1 VNKLLVLICWMLLAL
16 PAMAAAPPPV
26 EGSDYVTIA
35 QGQPYAPLRGKVEV
49 AEVFGY
55 WCPHCAEFQPA
66 LSTWRRAQR
75 ADVRFKTVPAVFT
88 AGDVLARA
96 YFAAEHFGMLPRL
109 HDAIY
114 QAIHVDATLP
124 RDPSVDEMA
133 GWFGQHGLDAARA
146 RAYMLDPTVDAK
158 LEYARQFALRSGVE
172 GTPTLIIDGRY
183 RITARTHE
191 EGLRTASA
199 LIDSLRAAR
208 AGPRIP
214 EGDRP

>member
-1 VNKLLVLICWMLLAL
+1 MNKVFALLCWMLLAL
-16 PAMAAAPPPV
+16 PASAAVPAPV
-26 EGSDYVTIA
+26 EGSDYVTID
-35 QGQPYAPLRGKVEV
+35 QGQPYAPLRGRIEV
-49 AEVFGY
+49 VEVFGY

-66 LSTWRRAQR
+66 LSTWTRAQP
-75 ADVRFKTVPAVFT
+75 ADVRFTTVPAVFT

-109 HDAIY
+109 HDAIF

-146 RAYMLDPTVDAK
+146 RAYMLSPAVDAK
-158 LEYARQFALRSGVE
+158 LEYARQFAMRSGVE
-172 GTPTLIIDGRY
+172 GTPTLIINGRY

-199 LIDSLRAAR
+199 LIDSLRVAPR
-208 AGPRIP
+208 RPRIP

>member
-1 VNKLLVLICWMLLAL
+1 MNKLLVVLSWMLLAL
-16 PAMAAAPPPV
+16 PATAAAPPAPV
-26 EGSDYVTIA
+26 DGTDYVTID

-49 AEVFGY
+49 VEVFGY

-66 LSTWRRAQR
+66 LSAWTRAQP
-75 ADVRFKTVPAVFT
+75 ADVRFTTVPAVFT

-96 YFAAEHFGMLPRL
+96 YFAAEHFRLLPRL
-109 HDAIY
+109 HDTIFR
-114 QAIHVDATLP
+114 AIHVDATLP

-146 RAYMLDPTVDAK
+146 KTYMISPAVDAR
-158 LEYARQFALRSGVE
+158 LEYARQFAMRSGVE
-172 GTPTLIIDGRY
+172 GTPTLIVNGRY

-199 LIDSLRAAR
+199 LIDSLRVA
-208 AGPRIP
+208 PR
-214 EGDRP
+214 RPPHS